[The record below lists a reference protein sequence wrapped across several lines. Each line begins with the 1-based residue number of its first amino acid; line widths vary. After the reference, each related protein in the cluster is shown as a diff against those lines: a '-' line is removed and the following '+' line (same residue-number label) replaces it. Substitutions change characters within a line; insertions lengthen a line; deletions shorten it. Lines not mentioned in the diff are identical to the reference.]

1 VAVVANVAVNLDAR
15 GVTERL
21 KAIRQTSVGA
31 ADGFKKL
38 GDRAKAVK
46 AIVEAQQ
53 GGFAKAS
60 TVQGVFAAKVRNT
73 EQAIKA
79 QISALRDVQ
88 SKVQLGGAIYQKA
101 ARQIADYER
110 VLKEANQTQE
120 QAAQSGNRL
129 TGVASAVGKLAL
141 AYGTLRTAQAALQA
155 GIGRIESE
163 RRIQFLA
170 RGYGEAAQLA
180 TAASRAAEKFGVS
193 QTEANQALANT
204 YARLRP
210 VGIEL
215 STIESVYAGFNTAA
229 RISGASA
236 VEASN
241 AFTQL
246 AQALGSGALRGDE
259 FNSISEQVPG
269 ILTAI
274 SKETGVAQ
282 GALRKYAADG
292 KITADVVIRALQR
305 IEREGADQLAEALD
319 GPAQKI
325 KDFQNATEDVQVAL
339 TETVI
344 PELTTSL
351 QELGNII
358 LALEGPIKY
367 IGGLLGDAL
376 GAANDLIG
384 LVSPGTSG
392 TRKAIEAGRLPLEN
406 DFTGIG
412 RGEGSRKLFEGTI
425 TPFGVGLEGI
435 KKEAYVLAET
445 TGKTYSDA
453 LVASMQ
459 KYLKANDAAKKIAA
473 AFEAG
478 EGGLRKPESIIKP
491 PVDPK
496 KAKKLADELARSLET
511 GEKLFTQ
518 FSRQAVLT
526 GEVSEIE
533 RKRLQIQYD
542 YQDRAEKIAK
552 LKNADQR
559 INLEIINEEIRRLE
573 TRELDLEILR
583 EQLKIFEKIAGLD
596 FSKAEGLGEKTF
608 GKRDMPD
615 GFAADLPQL
624 AGNKNAAGKIADGL
638 APEIKKLEKDLNP
651 IKLATE
657 TITQGAFA
665 IGDAFSTAFGDV
677 ITGAKS
683 TQEALAD
690 AFQAIGKAFIS
701 MALEIIAKQVTLII
715 LQTIFNAL
723 SGMGGG
729 TGIKGTEGLGAKAF
743 SSPGIGSQG
752 FASGLKLFADGGFVD
767 RPTNALIGE
776 GSEPEYIIPASKMRA
791 AMGRYASGAR
801 GPGVIPQNGD
811 SMAAGGGGGG
821 TFTLETVVI
830 NNVEYATV
838 DQVRAMGQQA
848 AAKGAEGGYTKS
860 MRTLQNSRSQ
870 RSKLGIGR

>member
-1 VAVVANVAVNLDAR
+1 VSVVANVAVNLDAR
-15 GVTERL
+15 NARRQLEDFINSSRRATDQLQNFANRS
-21 KAIRQTSVGA
+21 RQTET
-31 ADGFKKL
+31 
-38 GDRAKAVK
+38 
-46 AIVEAQQ
+46 AI
-53 GGFAKAS
+53 G
-60 TVQGVFAAKVRNT
+60 
-73 EQAIKA
+73 
-79 QISALRDVQ
+79 
-88 SKVQLGGAIYQKA
+88 
-101 ARQIADYER
+101 
-110 VLKEANQTQE
+110 
-120 QAAQSGNRL
+120 
-129 TGVASAVGKLAL
+129 GVARAVGKLAL

-155 GIGRIESE
+155 GISRIESE

-170 RGYGEAAQLA
+170 RGYGEAARLA

-305 IEREGADQLAEALD
+305 IEKEGADQLADALN
-319 GPAQKI
+319 GPQQKI
-325 KDFQNATEDVQVAL
+325 KDLQNAAEDLQVAL
-339 TETVI
+339 TKDVI
-344 PELTTSL
+344 PELAVNL
-351 QELGNII
+351 KELAELIRN
-358 LALEGPIKY
+358 LEGPIRF
-367 IGGLLGDAL
+367 IGGI
-376 GAANDLIG
+376 AANTIGTINDLIN
-384 LVSPGTSG
+384 LATKPGQTAARAS
-392 TRKAIEAGRLPLEN
+392 IEGGRLPAFPLKGATE
-406 DFTGIG
+406 
-412 RGEGSRKLFEGTI
+412 ELFQNAITRFGT
-425 TPFGVGLEGI
+425 GLEGI
-435 KKEAYVLAET
+435 EAEARALAET
-445 TGKTYSDA
+445 TGVSYADA
-453 LVASMQ
+453 FVASMQ
-459 KYLKANDAAKKIAA
+459 RQLAAIDAAKKLEQ
-473 AFEAG
+473 AFAGG
-478 EGGLRKPESIIKP
+478 EGGLRKPDSIIKQP
-491 PVDPK
+491 ADSK
-496 KAKKLADELARSLET
+496 EAEKLAKELAKSLAA

-542 YQDRAEKIAK
+542 YQDRAEQIAE
-552 LKNADQR
+552 LKNAEQQV
-559 INLEIINEEIRRLE
+559 NLSIINDEIKRLE

-583 EQLKIFEKIAGLD
+583 EQLEIFEKIAGLD
-596 FSKAEGLGEKTF
+596 FSKLEGLGEKAF

-615 GFAADLPQL
+615 GFADDLPQL

-638 APEIKKLEKDLNP
+638 APEIKKLQDDLNP

-665 IGDAFSTAFGDV
+665 IGDAFSAAFGDV

-701 MALEIIAKQVTLII
+701 MALEIIAKQITLII

-723 SGMGGG
+723 SGMGSG

-743 SSPGIGSQG
+743 SGPGIGSQG
-752 FASGLKLFADGGFVD
+752 FTPGLKLFAEGGFVD

-776 GSEPEYIIPASKMRA
+776 AGEPEYVIPASKMRG
-791 AMGRYASGAR
+791 AMNRYAAGAR
-801 GPGVIPQNGD
+801 GSSVIPGSGEQ
-811 SMAAGGGGGG
+811 AAGGMGGD
-821 TFTLETVVI
+821 TANAAPIDVRYTVERI
-830 NNVEYATV
+830 NSV
-838 DQVRAMGQQA
+838 DYVTADQFRAGMAQA
-848 AAKGAEGGYTKS
+848 AQQGATQGERRAL
-860 MRTLQNSRSQ
+860 RTLQNSAATRG
-870 RSKLGIGR
+870 RIGV